1 MGFLDKLNRLVTG
14 ETKKDG
20 TETPPESSTADGD
33 VLGPRILH
41 SVDNPTVE
49 FATSLSLSTTKD
61 R

>member
-1 MGFLDKLNRLVTG
+1 MGFLDKLNRLVKSG
-14 ETKKDG
+14 TKKDG
-20 TETPPESSTADGD
+20 TKAPPAD

-49 FATSLSLSTTKD
+49 FAASLSLLTTEG